1 MHRVTPLNAAYIGYT
16 GGGARATVDNVDDG
30 TMMQEM
36 KGNFMKGESRQK
48 IEAPQNYGFTSVVL
62 PAKKGKDGQIE
73 ESAEAFM
80 SFMGGNRS
88 FPVAS
93 VMDDRRHRPM
103 GLKPGE
109 NAQYDDIGQMT
120 LMRRNG
126 LFLLSLDSEDESQ
139 SQSGGG
145 ASPTQQA
152 EGSSGSG
159 QGKKVERMVS
169 LRHVEKKKQERDKS
183 GARPESGGG
192 APKQLTAEE
201 MAAEQEQEKK
211 TKEERGKH
219 KHEGESVNTE
229 IRCTKNRIEFRAG
242 EKVVGYYD
250 VAKDEWFFTAKV
262 IHNKGTEK
270 VKDEAPKIEHN

>member
-1 MHRVTPLNAAYIGYT
+1 
-16 GGGARATVDNVDDG
+16 
-30 TMMQEM
+30 
-36 KGNFMKGESRQK
+36 
-48 IEAPQNYGFTSVVL
+48 VL

-139 SQSGGG
+139 SQSGG
-145 ASPTQQA
+145 ASPKA
-152 EGSSGSG
+152 EGSSGG
-159 QGKKVERMVS
+159 QKVERMAS

-183 GARPESGGG
+183 GSIPKGGG
-192 APKQLTAEE
+192 AAPQQLTPEQQAAQEAQEE
-201 MAAEQEQEKK
+201 K
-211 TKEERGKH
+211 TKEERGKF

-229 IRCTKNRIEFRAG
+229 VRCVANRIEFRSG
-242 EKVVGYYD
+242 DEVVGYYE
-250 VAKDEWFFTAKV
+250 KSSQTWFFKGKIAKMEFSESIETKAPNILNEV
-262 IHNKGTEK
+262 SDSFQTYGAGESFIGYDTKNEK
-270 VKDEAPKIEHN
+270 IKTKIVTLAGPAKKSFSKAG